1 LLAKTPKRKPKSNGQ
16 HAPNDAIPYEE
27 AVAEGCKINDQM
39 KRDERHRNMRL
50 GELAARVERKY
61 GDRTQAKFAKEIGVA
76 SCTLSRYQKVWEQ
89 WDGTGILAPGPTFKL
104 HPLHLPASLAR
115 RRAPSERKKPPVI
128 PGAKFA

>member
-50 GELAARVERKY
+50 GELAARSSVNTGTARKPNSP
-61 GDRTQAKFAKEIGVA
+61 RKSA
-76 SCTLSRYQKVWEQ
+76 SR
-89 WDGTGILAPGPTFKL
+89 
-104 HPLHLPASLAR
+104 PAL
-115 RRAPSERKKPPVI
+115 
-128 PGAKFA
+128 